1 MVEKELIKRKLS
13 FLEEYHKDLTEVS
26 LGLVYKK
33 FSEDKIIRRFI
44 ERTLHLAIEC
54 CLDISQHII
63 SYEKYRE
70 PVSNQDIFQILIE
83 ENILDKDLGENLKKM
98 AQFRN
103 VIVHEYIK
111 INPEIIY
118 SILKKNLPDI
128 SKFSNLIIKKFISEK

>member
-13 FLEEYHKDLTEVS
+13 FLEEYHNDLKEAS
-26 LGLVYKK
+26 IELSYKK
-33 FSEDKIIRRFI
+33 FSEDKITRRFI
-44 ERTLHLAIEC
+44 ERTLQMAIEC
-54 CLDISQHII
+54 CLDIAQHII

-70 PVSNQDIFQILIE
+70 PISNQDIFQILIE

-111 INPEIIY
+111 IDPEIIF

-128 SKFSNLIIKKFISEK
+128 SKFSNLIIKKFILR

>member
-13 FLEEYHKDLTEVS
+13 FLEEYYNDLQKTSKE
-26 LGLVYKK
+26 LDYKK
-33 FSEDKIIRRFI
+33 ISEDKIVRRFV
-44 ERTLHLAIEC
+44 ERTLQIAIES
-54 CLDISQHII
+54 CLDIAQHII

-70 PVSNQDIFQILIE
+70 PVNNQDMFQILIE

-111 INPEIIY
+111 INPEIIF

-128 SKFSNLIIKKFISEK
+128 SKFSNLIIKKFISDK

>member
-13 FLEEYHKDLTEVS
+13 FLEEYHKDLAEVS
-26 LGLVYKK
+26 MGLVYKK

-70 PVSNQDIFQILIE
+70 PVNNQDIFQILIE
-83 ENILDKDLGENLKKM
+83 ENILNKDLGENLKKM

-103 VIVHEYIK
+103 IIVYEYIK
-111 INPEIIY
+111 IDPEIIF